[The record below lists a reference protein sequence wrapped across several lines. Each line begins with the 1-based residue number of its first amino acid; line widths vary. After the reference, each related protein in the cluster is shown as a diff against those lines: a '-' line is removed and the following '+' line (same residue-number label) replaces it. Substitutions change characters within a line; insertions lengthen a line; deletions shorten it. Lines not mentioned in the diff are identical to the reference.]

1 MLGAAIIKDMQLLL
15 RDRGALASLFLLPVI
30 FVAAFGSIMSGNG
43 GGSGQAR
50 TLPVYYDDSAPSSAL
65 AAGLLAAIDGS
76 RGFRTRRESSAD
88 IVRALVAA
96 DDEAVGLVIPPDFD
110 PQNDKPAELVI
121 DEAAPAAFRGP
132 IEGALDGILL
142 AAYLRGPDPRPV
154 RMLAARTPP
163 GLAKPLA
170 GASGFQIS
178 VPGNAVLFGFFLALT
193 VGLSF
198 SEERRS
204 GTWRRLLA
212 APVSR
217 PVLLAAKL
225 VPYVIVGLMQMA
237 FLFGVGA
244 LLFQMKVAG
253 SMLAL
258 VVLTTVVVLCATTL
272 GLFFASFS
280 ATEKQL
286 GGIGS
291 ISLLV
296 MGIFGGAMVP
306 RAAMP
311 ATMQTIGLG
320 TPHGWALEGYY
331 SVLVREGTSLAD
343 IWLPVV
349 VIIGFAAL
357 FAAAGMAR
365 FRFER

>member
-1 MLGAAIIKDMQLLL
+1 MLGAAIIKDLQLLL
-15 RDRGALASLFLLPVI
+15 RDRGALASLFLLPII
-30 FVAAFGSIMSGNG
+30 FVAAFGSIMSGGGNG
-43 GGSGQAR
+43 GQGR
-50 TLPVYYDDSAPSSAL
+50 TLPVYYDASAPSGPM
-65 AAGLLAAIDGS
+65 AAGLLMAIDGS
-76 RGFRTRRESSAD
+76 GGFRARMEPSAD
-88 IVRALVAA
+88 AVRALVAA
-96 DDEAVGLVIPPDFD
+96 DDEAVGLIFPPDFD
-110 PQNDKPAELVI
+110 PRAGRPAELVI
-121 DEAAPAAFRGP
+121 DEASPAAFRGP
-132 IEGALDGILL
+132 IQGTLDSILL
-142 AAYLRGPDPRPV
+142 AAYLFGPNQGSI

-163 GLAKPLA
+163 GLDKPLA
-170 GASGFQIS
+170 AASGFQIS

-217 PVLLAAKL
+217 PVLLMAKL
-225 VPYVIVGLMQMA
+225 VPYAIVGLVQMA

-244 LLFQMKVAG
+244 RFFQMKVAG

-258 VVLTTVVVLCATTL
+258 VVLTIAVVICATTL

-286 GGIGS
+286 GGMGS

-311 ATMQTIGLG
+311 ATMQSIGLA
-320 TPHGWALEGYY
+320 TPHGWALEGYH
-331 SVLVREGTSLAD
+331 SVLVREGTSLPD

-357 FAAAGMAR
+357 FAIAGMAR